1 MTRSGASLSWALS
14 WALSRRRPR
23 ILYLALGTAGIAAA
37 FASIFTALWWMAED
51 RIDRA
56 FATEADKVHNGFVL
70 AIDGV
75 HSQMQALATLVAGD
89 EAVQSHFAR
98 GARAVAGEGG
108 GPGGEEAAQAR
119 SQLLGVV
126 NPQWQLM
133 QRRFGARQLHFHL
146 TPKDTVVSFL
156 RVHAPTRFGD
166 RLDDVR
172 TIIADVAHDGLP
184 RAGFEMGRIYSGLRG
199 VVPLVVYDGMEAR
212 RVGVLEAGSSFDAH
226 LDTLDHQF
234 GGGVAIL
241 LRKDMIDEV
250 VWQEYLELN
259 GQEVPGGCQCYL
271 EATSRSD
278 IIDLMR
284 SGAIRPLNGAPLE
297 VHRVE
302 RNGRTFNLVRF
313 PLKDYAGTVEPG
325 RPPVG
330 SVAIWID
337 RTALIDQERSA
348 LALQGGLTAAAFL
361 LALGLFLVGSAY
373 AGRRRAAE
381 RALQAE
387 RALFVGGPVA
397 VFVWR
402 PEDGWPVEHASSN
415 VITLTGYTAQDLMA
429 SHRRFIDLVHPD
441 DRLRLGQE
449 VTAFLAEG
457 RSSWEQSYRLVRRD
471 GSTVWT
477 YDFTIVERTADDTI
491 LRMRGYLVDITAR
504 MELEER
510 LFKIAANLPGM
521 IFQFEQRADGTSCF
535 PYASDG
541 IRDIFG
547 PPPQDVALDAGPIF
561 GVIHPDDLPAVR
573 AAIADSAVSLA
584 PWRSAFRVRH
594 PLKGEIW
601 VAGDAIPDLTAAGS
615 VLWHGFIADITDR
628 KRAEAALQ
636 ESELRFRQL
645 ADVVDVVF
653 WVRTADEMLY
663 VSPAYERVW
672 GRSAQSL
679 YDNPRS
685 FLDAVH
691 PDDMPRVVAAMT
703 TEFGGRDHFDEQYR
717 IIRPDGAVRWIHAT
731 SQPVLDHQGHL
742 IRSAGTATDITA
754 IKQTEL
760 ALAQNEERYRS
771 VVAAMAEGIII
782 QDRDGRII
790 ASNPAAERI
799 LGMSQEAMLG
809 LTSGDPRWRAI
820 RADGTPFAGEDHA
833 TTRCRRDGRSVRGDI
848 MGLPNAS
855 GGTTWISIN
864 AEPLRASASD
874 PRSQGPGA
882 LVGVVASFSDIT
894 ARHKAEQE
902 LLRSNAELEQ
912 FAYVASHD
920 LRQPLRMISSYLTL
934 VDRSLGDGLDP
945 QVKEFMGFAVD
956 GAKRMDRLIVDL
968 LEYSRIGRMKRPMRP
983 LDLAAVVAEALGN
996 LTVPIRDS
1004 GAEVTVAP
1012 DLPTVRGDH
1021 SEIMRLFQNL
1031 IGNAVKYAAPGRP
1044 PRITIDWQPAAHGEG
1059 WVIRVSDNGAG
1070 IEAKDFERIF
1080 GVFQRLVTRSEV
1092 EGTGIGLA
1100 VCRKIAE
1107 HHGGR
1112 IWVDSTRGEGSTFSV
1127 LLPRRPDA
1135 APDAPAEVRQLEAAL

>member
-1 MTRSGASLSWALS
+1 MVRSGPSLF
-14 WALSRRRPR
+14 RRHPR
-23 ILYLALGTAGIAAA
+23 ILFLALGTMAIIGV
-37 FASIFTALWWMAED
+37 FATIFAALWWMTEK
-51 RIDRA
+51 RIDDA
-56 FATEADKVHNGFVL
+56 FAAEADKAHNGFGL
-70 AIDGV
+70 AIEGV
-75 HSQMQALATLVAGD
+75 HGQMQALATLVAGD
-89 EAVQSHFAR
+89 EAVQAHFSR
-98 GARAVAGEGG
+98 GVRAVAREGG
-108 GPGGEEAAQAR
+108 GPGGSAAAQAR
-119 SQLLGVV
+119 SQLLDVV

-146 TPKDTVVSFL
+146 TPEGSPGNSVVSFL
-156 RVHAPTRFGD
+156 RVHAPNHFGD

-172 TIIADVAHDGLP
+172 TIIADVARDGLP
-184 RAGFEMGRIYSGLRG
+184 RAGFEMGRVYSGLRG
-199 VVPLVVYDGMEAR
+199 AVPLVVYDGMEAR
-212 RVGVLEAGSSFDAH
+212 RVGVLEAGSAFDAH
-226 LDTLDHQF
+226 LDTLDRQI
-234 GGGVAIL
+234 GGGVAVL
-241 LRKDMIDEV
+241 LRKDLIDEV
-250 VWQEYLELN
+250 VWQEYMDLN
-259 GQEVPGGCQCYL
+259 GQAVPGGCQCYL
-271 EATSRSD
+271 EATSRTE

-284 SGAIRPLNGAPLE
+284 DGMILPLKGAALE
-297 VHRVE
+297 VHRIE
-302 RNGRTFNLVRF
+302 RAGRTFNLVRF
-313 PLKDYAGTVEPG
+313 PLRDYAGTIEPG

-337 RTALIDQERSA
+337 RTALIDRERST
-348 LALQGGLTAAAFL
+348 LALQGGLTAGAFL
-361 LALGLFLVGSAY
+361 LALALFLVGAAY
-373 AGRRRAAE
+373 TGRRRAAE

-415 VITLTGYTAQDLMA
+415 VGTLIGHSAHDLMA
-429 SHRRFIDLVHPD
+429 SHRHFIDLVHPD

-449 VTAFLAEG
+449 VAVFLAEG
-457 RSSWEQSYRLVRRD
+457 RSSWEQSYRLVRSD

-477 YDFTIVERTADDTI
+477 YDFTIVERNADGTI

-521 IFQFEQRADGTSCF
+521 IYQFEQHPDGTSCF
-535 PYASDG
+535 PYTSDG

-547 PPPQDVALDAGPIF
+547 PAPQDVAQGAEAIF
-561 GVIHPDDLPAVR
+561 DLIHPDDLAAVR
-573 AAIADSAVSLA
+573 VAIADSADSLA

-601 VAGDAIPDLTAAGS
+601 VAGDAIPELTTAGS
-615 VLWHGFIADITDR
+615 VLWHGFIADISDR
-628 KRAEAALQ
+628 KRAETALQ

-672 GRSAQSL
+672 GHSTQSL
-679 YDNPRS
+679 YDNPHS
-685 FLDAVH
+685 FLDAIH
-691 PDDMPRVVAAMT
+691 PDDQARIIAAMT
-703 TEFGGRDHFDEQYR
+703 TEFGSADHFDEQYR

-731 SQPVLDHQGHL
+731 SQPVLDQGGRL

-760 ALAQNEERYRS
+760 ALAENEERYRS
-771 VVAAMAEGIII
+771 VVSAMAEGIII
-782 QDRDGRII
+782 QDHDGRIV
-790 ASNPAAERI
+790 ATNPAAERI
-799 LGMSQEAMLG
+799 LGMSHDTMLG
-809 LTSGDPRWRAI
+809 LTAGDPRWRAI
-820 RADGTPFAGEDHA
+820 RADGSPFAGEDHA
-833 TTRCRRDGRSVRGDI
+833 TTRCLRDGRSVRGDI

-855 GGTTWISIN
+855 GGITWISIN

-874 PRSQGPGA
+874 PDQRETGA

-920 LRQPLRMISSYLTL
+920 LRQPLRMISSYLAL
-934 VDRSLGDGLDP
+934 VDRSLGDSLDP
-945 QVKEFMGFAVD
+945 SVKEFMGFAVD
-956 GAKRMDRLIVDL
+956 GAQRMDRLIVDL
-968 LEYSRIGRMKRPMRP
+968 LEYSRIGRMNRPMRA
-983 LDLAAVVAEALGN
+983 LDLSGVVAEALGN

-1044 PRITIDWQPAAHGEG
+1044 PRIAITWQAAPHDEG
-1059 WVIRVSDNGAG
+1059 WIIRVSDNGAG
-1070 IEAKDFERIF
+1070 IDAKDFERIF

-1100 VCRKIAE
+1100 VCRKITE

-1112 IWVDSTRGEGSTFSV
+1112 IWVDSTPGEGTTFSV
-1127 LLPRRPDA
+1127 LLPRRPADST
-1135 APDAPAEVRQLEAAL
+1135 AEARQLEATP